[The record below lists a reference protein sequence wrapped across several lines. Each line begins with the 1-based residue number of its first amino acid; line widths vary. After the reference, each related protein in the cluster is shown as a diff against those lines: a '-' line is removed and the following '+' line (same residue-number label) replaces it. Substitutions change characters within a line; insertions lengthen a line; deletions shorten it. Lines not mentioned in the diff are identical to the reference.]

1 MILNVGDTVIWTDG
15 RKNILGLVSSCTKDG
30 CVVEWCDG
38 YKRFYITSEAV
49 MLRVNLI
56 EYLRTR

>member
-1 MILNVGDTVIWTDG
+1 MILNIGDTVIWTDG
-15 RKNILGLVSSCTKDG
+15 SKNVLGLVCSSSEGG
-30 CVVEWCDG
+30 CVIEWCDG

-56 EYLRTR
+56 EYLKTK